1 MQNLLEKNFS
11 LAFNEVAG
19 WKFSKIYKKTSV
31 EESHNNVAGW
41 EISQNSQYAGVSFL
55 TKLKVE
61 KCIQCALTHNWN
73 VR

>member
-1 MQNLLEKNFS
+1 MKLQAKNFP
-11 LAFNEVAG
+11 
-19 WKFSKIYKKTSV
+19 KFTKKTSV
-31 EESHNNVAGW
+31 AESHNNVADW
-41 EISQNSQYAGVSFL
+41 KISQNSQYAGVSFL